1 MIKLLNKIWVSV
13 ANKILNEFPVSA
25 PRNALLYHINNKG
38 VKEKEGKKILLDNIT
53 VLDNDK
59 ALLTYKSNNKYYT
72 KTIDYRRGE
81 IKPIDYVVIG
91 PYV

>member
-1 MIKLLNKIWVSV
+1 MIKLLNKIWVNI
-13 ANKILNEFPVSA
+13 ANKVLNEFPVSA
-25 PRNALLYHINNKG
+25 PRNALLYHINNKEK
-38 VKEKEGKKILLDNIT
+38 KEEGKKIILDSMT
-53 VLDNDK
+53 VLENDK